1 MEDGVDNLLGLAMPC
16 TWVIACYNP
25 MKQNLLPY
33 SKSKKQGSS
42 LGGLA
47 FNCKRNRSA
56 RCWSSAAY
64 PCIIRTWLGT
74 VPEVM
79 LEDVKGQIFRLVSAQ
94 NYLRP
99 NVDGIL
105 LVQHLIFEPPSNHAK
120 SSFIWPG
127 RYTHTKSKLLPI
139 LLDGES
145 SKVGFSH
152 EGIQLTERVDQR

>member
-1 MEDGVDNLLGLAMPC
+1 MLED
-16 TWVIACYNP
+16 
-25 MKQNLLPY
+25 
-33 SKSKKQGSS
+33 
-42 LGGLA
+42 
-47 FNCKRNRSA
+47 
-56 RCWSSAAY
+56 
-64 PCIIRTWLGT
+64 
-74 VPEVM
+74 

-105 LVQHLIFEPPSNHAK
+105 LVQHLIFEPPSNRAK

-145 SKVGFSH
+145 SKVVFSMV
-152 EGIQLTERVDQR
+152 QP